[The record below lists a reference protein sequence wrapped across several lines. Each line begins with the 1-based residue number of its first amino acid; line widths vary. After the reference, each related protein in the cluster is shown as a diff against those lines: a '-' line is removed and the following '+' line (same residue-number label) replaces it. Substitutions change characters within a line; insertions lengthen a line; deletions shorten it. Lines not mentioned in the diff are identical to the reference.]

1 MSRKNQM
8 KKNNKKQNNR
18 KNRRVAT
25 VNRLPS
31 FPNSRNLPFPVTM
44 RTKLRYNDIYTLN
57 AVSGF
62 AKYIYS
68 GNSAF
73 DPDYTG
79 IGHQCLYWDQISAI
93 YAKYVVLASKITF
106 KGNVDTGSNQGI
118 IATVT
123 AYYQNTFSDSIA
135 GLQES
140 IESPFNTYKMFIN
153 APVKQEVMTLG
164 YRSYELLGVS
174 ERELIENP
182 DFWASTSSDPPYEWF
197 YKLAFANTD
206 GAVTAF
212 GVSMTVSIEYDV
224 MFGQF
229 AEVAPSIS
237 KSPVVRVTKLEDF
250 KTNKSDKFEQI
261 IENVSATST
270 SRDSSLQSHKSRVNR
285 K

>member
-1 MSRKNQM
+1 MT
-8 KKNNKKQNNR
+8 KKIPNLKKQKQQKKMNNR
-18 KNRRVAT
+18 ANRQIAT

-31 FPNSRNLPFPVTM
+31 FPNSRNLPFPITM

-62 AKYIYS
+62 AKYVYS

-79 IGHQCLYWDQISAI
+79 VGHQCLYWDQISAI
-93 YAKYVVLASKITF
+93 YSKYVVLASRITF

-118 IATVT
+118 IATIT

-164 YRSYELLGVS
+164 YRTYELLGVS

-182 DFWASTSSDPPYEWF
+182 DFWALTTADPPYEWF
-197 YKLAFANTD
+197 YKIAFSNCD
-206 GAVTAF
+206 GATTAF
-212 GVSMTVSIEYDV
+212 GVSMTVSVEYDV
-224 MFGQF
+224 LFGQF
-229 AEVAPSIS
+229 TEVAPSIS
-237 KSPVVRVTKLEDF
+237 KSPIVRVSRIEEQKVNKVEDF
-250 KTNKSDKFEQI
+250 KQI
-261 IENVSATST
+261 ISDA
-270 SRDSSLQSHKSRVNR
+270 SRESSIQSGKSRVNR